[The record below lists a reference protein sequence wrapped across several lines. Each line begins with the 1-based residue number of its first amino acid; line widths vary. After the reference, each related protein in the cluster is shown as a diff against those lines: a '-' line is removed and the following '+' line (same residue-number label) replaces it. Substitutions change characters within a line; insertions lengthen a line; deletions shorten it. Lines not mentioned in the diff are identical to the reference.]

1 VIATVVDVGLIEVN
15 SRRLSGLKIM
25 MKQRKEG
32 LTARDETSAQ
42 QRYTQ
47 FGCAVCRIIRHT
59 LEILIASV

>member
-1 VIATVVDVGLIEVN
+1 
-15 SRRLSGLKIM
+15 M